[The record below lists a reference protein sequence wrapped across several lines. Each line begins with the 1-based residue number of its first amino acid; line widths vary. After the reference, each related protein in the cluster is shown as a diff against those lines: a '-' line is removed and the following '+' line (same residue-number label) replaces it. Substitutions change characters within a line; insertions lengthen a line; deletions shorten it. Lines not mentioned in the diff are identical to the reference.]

1 MNIYTKKRSWK
12 VFLLAFASV
21 IVSVSLWYTNGFIHK
36 LALNEKKQVEIWA
49 KAISR
54 KANLVNNTNVLF
66 ENLREKE
73 KRYVFLWSEATK
85 KLISADNNDDIEFY
99 TGIISGNRDIPV
111 IVTDEEGN
119 VTVGRNLT
127 PKFKKLKK
135 LKSEDVNEFTKY
147 PPIKVPYFEDQY
159 NYIYYRNS
167 NTYYQL
173 KNSLE
178 VFTQS
183 FINEIL
189 NNNLSTPVII
199 TDSSKVN
206 VIAFS
211 GSIDSTLV
219 EDSSMLVST
228 LREMEKMNHPILIP
242 LATSGDN
249 YVFYDESPLL
259 TRVRYF
265 PIVLLFSIGLFL
277 IISYIL
283 FSTSRKSEQSKVWAG
298 MAKETAHQLG
308 TPISSLMGW
317 VEVMK
322 LNYPN
327 EEGLFE
333 MDKDIER
340 LKVVSERFSKIG
352 SIPELQ
358 TTNIIPIIEGVVNYM
373 KFRIPKRINLSIIS
387 NIDSE
392 LVLKLN
398 EPLIVWVFENLI
410 RNAVDAIGSETGK
423 IEIKIENN
431 DKTVDIEVT
440 DSGKGI
446 PKGQHKTI
454 FNPGYSTKTR
464 GWGLGLS
471 LSKRIIEE
479 YHRGR
484 IYVKNSIPGVG
495 STFRILLKKH

>member
-99 TGIISGNRDIPV
+99 TGIISGNKDIPV
-111 IVTDEEGN
+111 IVTDENGN
-119 VTVGRNLT
+119 VTVGRNLI
-127 PKFKKLKK
+127 PKFKKIKK
-135 LKSEDVNEFTKY
+135 LKKEDAKEFTNY
-147 PPIKVPYFEDQY
+147 PPIVVPYFEDQY

-178 VFTQS
+178 SFTKS

-199 TDSSKVN
+199 TDSSKVR

-219 EDSSMLVST
+219 SDSALLITT
-228 LREMEKMNHPILIP
+228 LHEMESRNLPILIP

-259 TRVRYF
+259 TKVRYF
-265 PIVLLFSIGLFL
+265 PIVLLISIGLFL
-277 IISYIL
+277 LTSYRL

-333 MDKDIER
+333 MDKDIDR

-352 SIPELQ
+352 SIPELKQ
-358 TTNIIPIIEGVVNYM
+358 NNIIPIIESVVDYM
-373 KFRIPKRINLSIIS
+373 KLRIPKKIELSII
-387 NIDSE
+387 NNATKE
-392 LVLKLN
+392 LEIKLN
-398 EPLIVWVFENLI
+398 EPLIIWVFENLI
-410 RNAVDAIGSETGK
+410 RNAVDAIGSNSGK
-423 IEIKIENN
+423 IEIKIEGT
-431 DKTVDIEVT
+431 DKTVEIELT

-446 PKGQHKTI
+446 PKTQHKTI
-454 FNPGYSTKTR
+454 FDPGYSTKTR

-484 IYVKNSIPGVG
+484 IFVKNSIPGVG
-495 STFRILLKKH
+495 STFRIVLKK